1 MSHALRAAL
10 VLRISNPQRFPLP
23 SSQSIN
29 ARPLDDIDPC
39 VLCLLPWLASR
50 YSPVTGSFIGQ
61 GEELTTPPGILAAQA
76 LSIFNALGIGKELP
90 YLVQR
95 MLWSWPQQDPV
106 ALLAASD
113 GSLLVARMR
122 RAVTASPA
130 AFATALRP
138 SRSLDSG
145 YTLEP
150 LQNGYGL
157 MASAY
162 LLLVEIRPAWYAA
175 RGFSAPP
182 TLSAPVLT
190 QFSNQLL
197 PVFAP

>member
-1 MSHALRAAL
+1 M
-10 VLRISNPQRFPLP
+10 
-23 SSQSIN
+23 
-29 ARPLDDIDPC
+29 
-39 VLCLLPWLASR
+39 
-50 YSPVTGSFIGQ
+50 TGSFIGQ
-61 GEELTTPPGILAAQA
+61 GEELTTPPEILAAQA
-76 LSIFNALGIGKELP
+76 LGIFNALGIGKELP

-95 MLWSWPQQDPV
+95 KLWSWPQQDPV

-113 GSLLVARMR
+113 GSLLAARMR
-122 RAVTASPA
+122 KAVTASPA
-130 AFATALRP
+130 AFATALGP
-138 SRSLDSG
+138 FRSLDSG

-150 LQNGYGL
+150 LQDGPGL

-162 LLLVEIRPAWYAA
+162 LLLVKIRPAWYTA

-182 TLSAPVLT
+182 TLSASVLT